1 MTDYWTDFAQESDE
15 HITSLNN
22 SLLTLERNPDNDE
35 AMEEIFRTAHTLKGN
50 CGAMG
55 LTRAS
60 DLAHAIEDLLDGIRR
75 DEVEVTADVMDAVF
89 DAVDEL
95 EAMLEEAGA
104 TNTIER
110 DPSPTIGALRSH
122 IDTSAESTALSSPT
136 AAEIEQVLARFEA
149 PADDDHDA
157 FFVRLSIVDDESVNN
172 GQLVVEA
179 LIDAFDFIGTDPS
192 QEAIANDEYGTSFDA
207 IFGSAVGED
216 AIAAA
221 LEPVEAVAAFEIVEV
236 TDELE
241 AATATTSVADTSDDL
256 GDGSNDDA
264 TDDEDIDPD
273 DLSVDELL
281 DEFSEFDDLDA
292 MVEEV
297 EDDDLDAFDEMGD
310 AGSFDDLLGERATPD
325 DGTAAATADVSDGS
339 EAIETESAGSQDT
352 AAPAT
357 GSTSP
362 SEAEADEADNDDA
375 EDVDDAGAV
384 FAELKDEVE
393 MVGFDELQ
401 AELDE
406 LEFDEFDSDDEVGMD
421 ELLGEDVDVD
431 DNSFLEVDEEIEDV
445 VIDNGASSDE
455 VEPEVGY
462 GASRDEVE
470 PEVGDDPVDDSQW
483 TGDETIVPDDAD
495 FEAFA
500 FDELED
506 EAPVDDELESASGT
520 DEPADVAALD
530 GIDFGEDDIDADVG
544 VDVDAD
550 AVGEAEGGS
559 DDQLAETISDEESD
573 DDVVDA
579 DQPVGIEDTDRLD
592 DTTLETLGTADESA
606 DDFEA
611 DFGLDAIDESTDDFG
626 TAAGEEFDPVEESF
640 DDNDGIDRLDG
651 VDDIEET
658 RTFTDDEYSFEDDD
672 ITGTSDFEAEDGGGL
687 EDDGFADTLEDDG
700 FDDVPETEPT
710 EAFGTDDTFDLE
722 EPGGFDSAASTT
734 GTESGRTDPDRV
746 YESVPPLPIPD
757 LSIPSEAADD
767 RSDTQTDET
776 QSVRVDIEQVDTLL
790 NLVEGLVTSRVRLRD
805 TIDQGA
811 DPQTVGREL
820 DALEDIT
827 TELQETVMDV
837 RLIPL
842 ETVANRLPRTVR
854 DIARDQNKDASFEID
869 GESVELDR
877 SILSQIGDPL
887 IHLVR
892 NAVDHGIE
900 SPDEREAADKPPE
913 GTVELVAERARDR
926 VTIQICDDGRGLD
939 PAKLREAAVE
949 ADVLGSDEAAAMSD
963 DDVYDLVFHPGLS
976 TATEV
981 TDVSGRGV
989 GMDVVKRTIEN
1000 LDGTVTVDSEPNE
1013 GTTVTMELPVTVAI
1027 ADVLFFEIGGE
1038 EFGIPIKAV
1047 RDIDDARVIETI
1059 DGKPMVT
1066 SGTEDVPVIDLS
1078 SRLETPRYTDPDGGM
1093 VIRIRDSSRPIAL
1106 RCDAVHG
1113 QQEVVVKP
1121 FEGFL
1126 SGVAGISGATVRGRG
1141 EVVNILDVNTL

>member
-15 HITSLNN
+15 QITSLNN
-22 SLLTLERNPDNDE
+22 SLLTLERNPHDDE

-75 DEVEVTADVMDAVF
+75 DEIEVTAAVMDAVF

-95 EAMLEEAGA
+95 EAMLEEAA
-104 TNTIER
+104 ASKTIER

-122 IDTSAESTALSSPT
+122 IDPPAESTALSSPT
-136 AAEIEQVLARFEA
+136 AADIEQVLARFEA
-149 PADDDHDA
+149 PADDEHDA

-207 IFGSAVGED
+207 VFGSAVGED

-221 LEPVEAVAAFEIVEV
+221 LEPVEAVAAFEIVDV
-236 TDELE
+236 TDEFE
-241 AATATTSVADTSDDL
+241 AATETTSAAEIT
-256 GDGSNDDA
+256 A
-264 TDDEDIDPD
+264 EPTDDIGDDGTDHDIDPD

-281 DEFSEFDDLDA
+281 EEFSEFDDLDA

-297 EDDDLDAFDEMGD
+297 EDDDLDVFDEMGD
-310 AGSFDDLLGERATPD
+310 AGSFDDLLGESTTSD
-325 DGTAAATADVSDGS
+325 DETAATATDVSDVD
-339 EAIETESAGSQDT
+339 EAAETKATESQDT
-352 AAPAT
+352 VAPGT
-357 GSTSP
+357 TSA
-362 SEAEADEADNDDA
+362 AEADESDGD
-375 EDVDDAGAV
+375 DVDDAGAV

-431 DNSFLEVDEEIEDV
+431 DNSFLDIDEDLEDV
-445 VIDNGASSDE
+445 TIGDESSSDE
-455 VEPEVGY
+455 VEPEDVAPAVADSE
-462 GASRDEVE
+462 GAD
-470 PEVGDDPVDDSQW
+470 
-483 TGDETIVPDDAD
+483 DETIVPDDAD

-500 FDELED
+500 FDDLED
-506 EAPVDDELESASGT
+506 ETAADARLESASET
-520 DEPADVAALD
+520 DEPEDVAALD
-530 GIDFGEDDIDADVG
+530 GIDFGDGDIDADVSVH
-544 VDVDAD
+544 VDDDGDAD
-550 AVGEAEGGS
+550 DIDEAEDGS
-559 DDQLAETISDEESD
+559 VDEPGDTISDEVIGD
-573 DDVVDA
+573 DETVDKT
-579 DQPVGIEDTDRLD
+579 DEDEPLD
-592 DTTLETLGTADESA
+592 ITLETLGSTDEST

-611 DFGLDAIDESTDDFG
+611 DFGLDAIDESADDFATVEDG
-626 TAAGEEFDPVEESF
+626 EFDPVEESF
-640 DDNDGIDRLDG
+640 DDVHDIDDAN
-651 VDDIEET
+651 DIEDVNAV
-658 RTFTDDEYSFEDDD
+658 TDDEYTFEDDE
-672 ITGTSDFEAEDGGGL
+672 TAASSDFEDEDAGGV
-687 EDDGFADTLEDDG
+687 EDDVFTDDAFEDDG
-700 FDDVPETEPT
+700 FDEVPDTEPT
-710 EAFGTDDTFDLE
+710 TESFETDSAFDLE
-722 EPGGFDSAASTT
+722 EPSGFDSDSSTA
-734 GTESGRTDPDRV
+734 GTESASTDPDRI
-746 YESVPPLPIPD
+746 YESVPPLPIPE
-757 LSIPSEAADD
+757 LSIPSRATDD
-767 RSDTQTDET
+767 RSDTETDET

-811 DPQTVGREL
+811 DPQTIEHEL
-820 DALEDIT
+820 DDLEDIT
-827 TELQETVMDV
+827 SELQETVMDV
-837 RLIPL
+837 RLVPL

-854 DIARDQNKDASFEID
+854 DIARDQDKDVSFEID

-877 SILSQIGDPL
+877 GILSQIGDPL

-900 SPDEREAADKPPE
+900 SPDEREAADKPRE
-913 GTVELVAERARDR
+913 GTVRLAADRARDR
-926 VTIQICDDGRGLD
+926 VTIQISDDGRGLD
-939 PAKLREAAVE
+939 PARLREAAVE
-949 ADVLGSDEAAAMSD
+949 ADVLDADEADAMDD

-1000 LDGTVTVDSEPNE
+1000 LDGTVTVDSDPNE

-1047 RDIDDARVIETI
+1047 HDIDDARVIETV
-1059 DGKPMVT
+1059 DGEPMVT
-1066 SGTEDVPVIDLS
+1066 SGTEDVPVLDLS

-1106 RCDAVHG
+1106 RCDTVHG

-1126 SGVAGISGATVRGRG
+1126 SGVPGISGATIRGRG